1 MSNLSA
7 DLKNYTQKLLGKEIV
22 KAEAGEVSTI
32 WFDNMKDAQLVNLIL
47 SESFNTSIE
56 SEELIEPHVE
66 GMTRE
71 DRRNR
76 KFIKT
81 GLITV
86 SY

>member
-1 MSNLSA
+1 MSNLSE

>member
-22 KAEAGEVSTI
+22 KAEAGEVSMI
-32 WFDNMKDAQLVNLIL
+32 WFDNMKDAQFVNLIL